1 VPIETDER
9 LMEID
14 LGAWQGQNEFEI
26 KERDPG
32 KYDACW
38 NRPASYESVGGECF
52 LDVANRVG
60 AF

>member
-1 VPIETDER
+1 
-9 LMEID
+9 MEID

-26 KERDPG
+26 KERYPG
-32 KYDACW
+32 KFDACW
-38 NRPASYESVGGECF
+38 NRPASYESVWGEIF